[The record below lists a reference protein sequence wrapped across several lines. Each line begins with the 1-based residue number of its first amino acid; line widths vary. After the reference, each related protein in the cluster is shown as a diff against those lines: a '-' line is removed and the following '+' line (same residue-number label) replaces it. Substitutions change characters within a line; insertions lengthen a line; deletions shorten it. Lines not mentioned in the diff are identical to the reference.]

1 MKTRLLFFTLLIGF
15 ISQVYSKDFV
25 HPGILMKTSDLER
38 MKSQVEAGEE
48 PWFSTYELLKT
59 QNSASYNYSVVGSPS
74 VTTMEN
80 HSAFINDANAAFHN
94 ALMWYI
100 TGDERHAQKSVEIFN
115 AYANI
120 TRIEDQFALNNG
132 RGPWKMCE
140 AAEIIRST
148 YSGWSQNDIDRFK
161 AMLVYPGWSGTEAPT
176 EAMASKDVTFYWNIY
191 QGDPARHGNQGLFA
205 YRSLMA
211 MAIFLDNEIMYD
223 RALRYLQGLPHRED
237 DLPYPSGPPVLSSSK
252 TDGSN
257 IYYDE
262 YSQLSRSSTI
272 EDYGYNEVMSNYI
285 YENGQCQESSRD
297 QAHPLA
303 GIVIINTMCE
313 MAWNQGD
320 NLYGHLDNRPLLGME
335 HYFRYNLTW
344 DHSYP
349 DQLTPWEPT
358 VENGEFI
365 QRSDRTGRWYSLKIN
380 PYVANNLEPENF
392 ERGNFNENPI
402 YELILGHYKDR
413 MLLPSEDYKWLKR
426 GQDVLLASKG
436 VEDGSGV
443 SDFTGYG
450 GLLFHRVSPGDPIEG
465 YDTLGLPIY
474 KMNEVPTLIEAE
486 NFDHFSLKGE
496 GYTYHDESANNSGAA
511 YRTGEDVDIEVCSEG
526 GYNLAKLENGEWLTY
541 TISVPSTGL
550 YNISINYASANAN
563 GKIKLSVDSIDI
575 TDEIS
580 IPFGGDNSTSLTD
593 WNDYTLVSDIILKQ
607 GVHALK
613 VSIAG
618 NSEAFVLNSFEITVG
633 SEFSCE
639 DGWEASSVPSFITK
653 GVNFSYYEGTWDSL
667 PDFTQLTADEVGIND
682 SITLIEGWSADN
694 FAAVYSGYI
703 ELPIDGSYTFYTSSD
718 EGARLYVDGTLL
730 VDNNGIHIDA
740 EASGSVCLDEGYH
753 EIKVEYFEK
762 TGDEGLSV
770 FYDGPGISKRNLEGL
785 YAIGPCENA
794 AVELPEDAVPGIGY
808 YYYEGTWS
816 ALPDFDDEEILGIG
830 VTSSVNLN
838 MAEVADYFGVVFKG
852 YISVP
857 EDGDYTFYTTSDDRS
872 SLYIDG
878 LRVINNESVGVTVSG
893 DLCLAAGWHEI
904 EIHYCEF
911 SGGNTLSVQWEGDN
925 FSKQTI
931 TGYYTDVTIPVKQ
944 DQFLTFNDLTRY
956 LGEEDFDAAYA
967 SSGLPPTYTS
977 YNTEVATVVDGK
989 IHLVGAGKAQI
1000 RAYQLGN
1007 IFYNG
1012 AYKITDTLIVIAPE
1026 SQTITVS
1033 DLTKYIGDADFSP
1046 AVASSG
1052 LPVSYESFNTSV
1064 AMVVD
1069 DKIRIIGEGATYM
1082 RALQEGDQMY
1092 EPADKV
1098 LFKLTVLDGSALL
1111 EELEADK
1118 VILFPN
1124 PADDELTIEV
1134 SDSEEVQVSIINM
1147 LGEVVMDDVTFH
1159 NNITLN
1165 VEALESGYFVV
1176 AVYVDGVTLNYK
1188 LLKK

>member
-1 MKTRLLFFTLLIGF
+1 
-15 ISQVYSKDFV
+15 
-25 HPGILMKTSDLER
+25 
-38 MKSQVEAGEE
+38 
-48 PWFSTYELLKT
+48 
-59 QNSASYNYSVVGSPS
+59 
-74 VTTMEN
+74 
-80 HSAFINDANAAFHN
+80 
-94 ALMWYI
+94 
-100 TGDERHAQKSVEIFN
+100 
-115 AYANI
+115 
-120 TRIEDQFALNNG
+120 
-132 RGPWKMCE
+132 
-140 AAEIIRST
+140 
-148 YSGWSQNDIDRFK
+148 
-161 AMLVYPGWSGTEAPT
+161 
-176 EAMASKDVTFYWNIY
+176 
-191 QGDPARHGNQGLFA
+191 
-205 YRSLMA
+205 
-211 MAIFLDNEIMYD
+211 
-223 RALRYLQGLPHRED
+223 
-237 DLPYPSGPPVLSSSK
+237 
-252 TDGSN
+252 
-257 IYYDE
+257 
-262 YSQLSRSSTI
+262 
-272 EDYGYNEVMSNYI
+272 
-285 YENGQCQESSRD
+285 
-297 QAHPLA
+297 
-303 GIVIINTMCE
+303 
-313 MAWNQGD
+313 
-320 NLYGHLDNRPLLGME
+320 
-335 HYFRYNLTW
+335 
-344 DHSYP
+344 
-349 DQLTPWEPT
+349 
-358 VENGEFI
+358 
-365 QRSDRTGRWYSLKIN
+365 
-380 PYVANNLEPENF
+380 
-392 ERGNFNENPI
+392 
-402 YELILGHYKDR
+402 
-413 MLLPSEDYKWLKR
+413 
-426 GQDVLLASKG
+426 
-436 VEDGSGV
+436 
-443 SDFTGYG
+443 
-450 GLLFHRVSPGDPIEG
+450 
-465 YDTLGLPIY
+465 
-474 KMNEVPTLIEAE
+474 
-486 NFDHFSLKGE
+486 
-496 GYTYHDESANNSGAA
+496 
-511 YRTGEDVDIEVCSEG
+511 
-526 GYNLAKLENGEWLTY
+526 
-541 TISVPSTGL
+541 
-550 YNISINYASANAN
+550 
-563 GKIKLSVDSIDI
+563 
-575 TDEIS
+575 
-580 IPFGGDNSTSLTD
+580 
-593 WNDYTLVSDIILKQ
+593 
-607 GVHALK
+607 
-613 VSIAG
+613 
-618 NSEAFVLNSFEITVG
+618 
-633 SEFSCE
+633 
-639 DGWEASSVPSFITK
+639 
-653 GVNFSYYEGTWDSL
+653 
-667 PDFTQLTADEVGIND
+667 
-682 SITLIEGWSADN
+682 
-694 FAAVYSGYI
+694 
-703 ELPIDGSYTFYTSSD
+703 
-718 EGARLYVDGTLL
+718 
-730 VDNNGIHIDA
+730 
-740 EASGSVCLDEGYH
+740 
-753 EIKVEYFEK
+753 
-762 TGDEGLSV
+762 
-770 FYDGPGISKRNLEGL
+770 
-785 YAIGPCENA
+785 
-794 AVELPEDAVPGIGY
+794 
-808 YYYEGTWS
+808 
-816 ALPDFDDEEILGIG
+816 
-830 VTSSVNLN
+830 

-1111 EELEADK
+1111 DELEADK
-1118 VILFPN
+1118 VVLFPN